1 MATTLTICKP
11 QIGHGLRPI
20 TLSHWVAPN
29 VKQYCE
35 AKDDCNQ
42 GRIQTLRRYELV
54 LSWLIMEGIP
64 DQTADEVDL

>member
-1 MATTLTICKP
+1 MLLLWRRQRQLSKP

-35 AKDDCNQ
+35 AKDDWNQ
-42 GRIQTLRRYELV
+42 YACAMAPT
-54 LSWLIMEGIP
+54 
-64 DQTADEVDL
+64 